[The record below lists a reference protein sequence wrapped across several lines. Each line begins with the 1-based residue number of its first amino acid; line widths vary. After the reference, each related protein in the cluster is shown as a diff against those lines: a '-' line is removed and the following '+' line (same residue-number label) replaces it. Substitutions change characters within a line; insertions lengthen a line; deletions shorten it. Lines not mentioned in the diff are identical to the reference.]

1 MTAPLPLADLRI
13 LALTQLGAGPYAM
26 QVLGDLGAEIVKIED
41 PTTGGDEARAVPPA
55 IAGDSLYY
63 QSFNR
68 NTRGLTLDLRTAA
81 GRALFRRLAAVADAV
96 YANPRGDL
104 PAKLGLDYASLKDV
118 NPRLVC
124 CTLTGFGRSG
134 PRAAD
139 PAYDYLIQALA
150 GFMQVTGEP
159 DGPPIRSG
167 VATIDFAGGLCSALG
182 LMVALRRARETGVG
196 GDVDVSLF
204 DTAISMLTH
213 MATHHLHTGDEPRRL
228 PGGSHPSVVPS
239 QTFPTADG
247 WMMVDVH
254 EGEVLV
260 APLRAHRASGADP
273 RPRATPASPSA
284 SPTAPRCGRA
294 RRRLPHPA
302 DRTPGSTACAVR
314 SPVRP
319 DQFRLAGP
327 RRPPGRRTATCSSR
341 STTPARPAAPKSAAR
356 SRSTT
361 SNPRYLPG
369 AALGADTP
377 PSCANGSR
385 RVTTRSS
392 SCVAMGRSKKK
403 TSHAK
408 TRRRGRLQHSSRL
421 RVFCV

>member
-1 MTAPLPLADLRI
+1 MTTPLPLAGLRI

-55 IAGDSLYY
+55 IDGDSLYY

-96 YANPRGDL
+96 YANTRGDL
-104 PAKLGLDYASLKDV
+104 PARLGLDYASLKDV

-124 CTLTGFGRSG
+124 CTLTGFGRDG

-139 PAYDYLIQALA
+139 PAYDYMIQALT

-167 VATIDFAGGLCSALG
+167 VATIDFAGGLASALG
-182 LMVALRRARETGVG
+182 LMVALRRARETGTG

-204 DTAISMLTH
+204 DTALSMLTH
-213 MATHHLHTGDEPRRL
+213 LATNHLRSGAEPPRL

-247 WMMVDVH
+247 WLMVMCMKEKFWRRLCALLERPDLARDPRYAGFA
-254 EGEVLV
+254 ERL
-260 APLRAHRASGADP
+260 AHRAALVDELTAIFRGRPTAAWVARLQGQVPCAPINTVSQALADP
-273 RPRATPASPSA
+273 Q
-284 SPTAPRCGRA
+284 
-294 RRRLPHPA
+294 
-302 DRTPGSTACAVR
+302 V
-314 SPVRP
+314 
-319 DQFRLAGP
+319 
-327 RRPPGRRTATCSSR
+327 
-341 STTPARPAAPKSAAR
+341 AAR
-356 SRSTT
+356 GMVVTVDH
-361 SNPRYLPG
+361 PRFGPLREVGCPIKIDDVHPHYAPG
-369 AALGADTP
+369 AALGADTAAILREWL
-377 PSCANGSR
+377 SAGDDEID
-385 RVTTRSS
+385 
-392 SCVAMGRSKKK
+392 
-403 TSHAK
+403 
-408 TRRRGRLQHSSRL
+408 RL
-421 RVFCV
+421 RRDGTI

>member
-1 MTAPLPLADLRI
+1 MTAPLPLAGLRI

-55 IAGDSLYY
+55 IDGDSLYY

-68 NTRGLTLDLRTAA
+68 NTRALTLDLRTASGA
-81 GRALFRRLAAVADAV
+81 ALFRRLAAVTDAV

-182 LMVALRRARETGVG
+182 LMVALMRARDTGIG

-247 WMMVDVH
+247 WVMVMCMKDKFWQRLC
-254 EGEVLV
+254 ERLARPDLARDPRYAGFTERLANRATLV
-260 APLRAHRASGADP
+260 DELSALFRTRPTAAWIDRLRGQVPCAPINTVSQALADPQVAHRRMVVTVDHPQFGPLREVGCPIKID
-273 RPRATPASPSA
+273 
-284 SPTAPRCGRA
+284 
-294 RRRLPHPA
+294 
-302 DRTPGSTACAVR
+302 DVE
-314 SPVRP
+314 
-319 DQFRLAGP
+319 
-327 RRPPGRRTATCSSR
+327 
-341 STTPARPAAPKSAAR
+341 
-356 SRSTT
+356 
-361 SNPRYLPG
+361 PRYKPG
-369 AALGADTP
+369 ATLGADT
-377 PSCANGSR
+377 AAILREWIGVEGDEVEQLR
-385 RVTTRSS
+385 RDG
-392 SCVAMGRSKKK
+392 AI
-403 TSHAK
+403 
-408 TRRRGRLQHSSRL
+408 
-421 RVFCV
+421 

>member
-1 MTAPLPLADLRI
+1 MSAPLPLAGLRI

-41 PTTGGDEARAVPPA
+41 PSGGGDEARAVPPA
-55 IAGDSLYY
+55 IDGDSLYY

-68 NTRGLTLDLRTAA
+68 NTRAVTLDLRTGA

-104 PAKLGLDYASLKDV
+104 PARLGLDYASLRDV

-139 PAYDYLIQALA
+139 PAYDYLVQALA

-182 LMVALRRARETGVG
+182 LMVALLRARQTGVG

-213 MATHHLHTGDEPRRL
+213 MATNHLRTGIETQRL

-247 WMMVDVH
+247 WMMVMCMKDKFW
-254 EGEVLV
+254 
-260 APLRAHRASGADP
+260 LRLCERIERPALARDPRYAGFAERLAHRAELVAELTAVFRTRSTAEWIERLGGQVPCAPINTVSQALADP
-273 RPRATPASPSA
+273 QVAHREMIVTVDHPTFGPLREVGCPIKIDDVRPRY
-284 SPTAPRCGRA
+284 R
-294 RRRLPHPA
+294 
-302 DRTPGSTACAVR
+302 
-314 SPVRP
+314 
-319 DQFRLAGP
+319 
-327 RRPPGRRTATCSSR
+327 
-341 STTPARPAAPKSAAR
+341 
-356 SRSTT
+356 
-361 SNPRYLPG
+361 PG
-369 AALGADTP
+369 AALGADTD
-377 PSCANGSR
+377 AVLR
-385 RVTTRSS
+385 EWLD
-392 SCVAMGRSKKK
+392 VAEDEID
-403 TSHAK
+403 
-408 TRRRGRLQHSSRL
+408 RL
-421 RVFCV
+421 RRDGAI

>member
-139 PAYDYLIQALA
+139 PAYDYLIQGLA
-150 GFMQVTGEP
+150 GFMHLTGEP
-159 DGPPIRSG
+159 DGPPVRSG
-167 VATIDFAGGLCSALG
+167 LVLADMVTGFYAANAILLALRDKEVNGGGGQFIDLALFDSTVSVMANKAIEYFLTGEAPFRLGNKVAGSVPAQIFTCSDGDLNVQASSDPDFRRLCAVLG
-182 LMVALRRARETGVG
+182 LPDLADDARFAKRGDRSIHVETLAPMLEERFLTRTVAEWYEALVEADVIVAPIYTLDQTFADPQALHRGLKTTAPHPTSGEVTFLTNPLRLRGEALTDYRAPPTLGQDTEAVLRDDLGYDAAKIARLRDTGV
-196 GDVDVSLF
+196 L
-204 DTAISMLTH
+204 
-213 MATHHLHTGDEPRRL
+213 
-228 PGGSHPSVVPS
+228 
-239 QTFPTADG
+239 
-247 WMMVDVH
+247 
-254 EGEVLV
+254 
-260 APLRAHRASGADP
+260 
-273 RPRATPASPSA
+273 
-284 SPTAPRCGRA
+284 
-294 RRRLPHPA
+294 
-302 DRTPGSTACAVR
+302 
-314 SPVRP
+314 
-319 DQFRLAGP
+319 
-327 RRPPGRRTATCSSR
+327 
-341 STTPARPAAPKSAAR
+341 
-356 SRSTT
+356 
-361 SNPRYLPG
+361 
-369 AALGADTP
+369 
-377 PSCANGSR
+377 
-385 RVTTRSS
+385 
-392 SCVAMGRSKKK
+392 
-403 TSHAK
+403 
-408 TRRRGRLQHSSRL
+408 
-421 RVFCV
+421 

>member
-1 MTAPLPLADLRI
+1 MSAPLPLAGLRI

-55 IAGDSLYY
+55 IDGDSLYY

-68 NTRGLTLDLRTAA
+68 NTRGLTLDLRTTA
-81 GRALFRRLAAVADAV
+81 GRALFRRLAAIADAV

-104 PAKLGLDYASLKDV
+104 PAKLGLDYASLRDV

-124 CTLTGFGRSG
+124 CTLTGFGRTG

-139 PAYDYLIQALA
+139 PAYDYLIQALT

-167 VATIDFAGGLCSALG
+167 VATIDFAGGLASALG

-213 MATHHLHTGDEPRRL
+213 MATLHLHDGAEPARL

-247 WMMVDVH
+247 WIMVMCMKDKFWQRLC
-254 EGEVLV
+254 ELLERPDLRRDPRYAGFAERLANR
-260 APLRAHRASGADP
+260 APLVDAL
-273 RPRATPASPSA
+273 
-284 SPTAPRCGRA
+284 TAVF
-294 RRRLPHPA
+294 RRRPTSEWVARLLGQVP
-302 DRTPGSTACAVR
+302 CA
-314 SPVRP
+314 PVQTISQALSDP
-319 DQFRLAGP
+319 QV
-327 RRPPGRRTATCSSR
+327 
-341 STTPARPAAPKSAAR
+341 AAR
-356 SRSTT
+356 DMVVTVDHPRFGPLREVGCPIKIDDVQ
-361 SNPRYLPG
+361 PRYAPG
-369 AALGADTP
+369 AALGADTAAILRQWL
-377 PSCANGSR
+377 SASDGEIEQWR
-385 RVTTRSS
+385 RDG
-392 SCVAMGRSKKK
+392 AI
-403 TSHAK
+403 
-408 TRRRGRLQHSSRL
+408 
-421 RVFCV
+421 

>member
-1 MTAPLPLADLRI
+1 MSAPLPLAGLRI

-55 IAGDSLYY
+55 IDGDSLYY

-81 GRALFRRLAAVADAV
+81 GRTLFRRLAAVADAV

-104 PAKLGLDYASLKDV
+104 PAKLGLDYASLRDV

-139 PAYDYLIQALA
+139 PAYDYLIQALT

-182 LMVALRRARETGVG
+182 LMVALRRAHETGVG

-213 MATHHLHTGDEPRRL
+213 MATHHLRTGDEPRRL

-247 WMMVDVH
+247 WMMVMCMKDKFWQRLC
-254 EGEVLV
+254 ELLERPALARDPRYAGFAERLANRAALV
-260 APLRAHRASGADP
+260 DELSAIFRRRPTAAWIERLRGQVPCAPVQSVSQALADPQVAARGMVVTVDHPRFGPLREVGCPIKID
-273 RPRATPASPSA
+273 
-284 SPTAPRCGRA
+284 
-294 RRRLPHPA
+294 
-302 DRTPGSTACAVR
+302 DVE
-314 SPVRP
+314 
-319 DQFRLAGP
+319 
-327 RRPPGRRTATCSSR
+327 
-341 STTPARPAAPKSAAR
+341 
-356 SRSTT
+356 
-361 SNPRYLPG
+361 PRYAPG
-369 AALGADTP
+369 AALGADT
-377 PSCANGSR
+377 AAILREWLAADDDEIEQLR
-385 RVTTRSS
+385 RDG
-392 SCVAMGRSKKK
+392 AI
-403 TSHAK
+403 
-408 TRRRGRLQHSSRL
+408 
-421 RVFCV
+421 